1 MNKTSC
7 RVVRWIARIAG
18 IALAVWLGVFS
29 LDSKSVAE
37 FLVHNIP
44 SVVVLAA
51 VVVGWRWPGWGA
63 VVFAVLGA
71 AITWLLFHR
80 HYQDPLNLLVLNT
93 LLFIIAPFVLVAAMF
108 LVEWLL
114 ARAGR
119 RAAGGQG
126 QVPASP

>member
-18 IALAVWLGVFS
+18 IALAVWLGGVS

-37 FLVHNIP
+37 FLIHNIP

-71 AITWLLFHR
+71 AMTWLLLYR
-80 HYQDPLNLLVLNT
+80 HNPPPLNLLVLS
-93 LLFIIAPFVLVAAMF
+93 APFVLVAAMF
-108 LVEWLL
+108 LAECLL

-119 RAAGGQG
+119 RATEGQG
-126 QVPASP
+126 MGPVG